1 MIETFLCHSCVRGC
15 MALKKAFY
23 VHSHGSGNPVT
34 KKYKNT
40 KFLKLKAQIISLFSG
55 FPLPREWT

>member
-23 VHSHGSGNPVT
+23 VIPAEAGIQ
-34 KKYKNT
+34 KKAKL
-40 KFLKLKAQIISLFSG
+40 FELLILKI
-55 FPLPREWT
+55 